1 MKNFHNRKG
10 KQMKNK
16 TLQRMY
22 KMLKPQVK
30 SIAVI
35 SILAILINIGE
46 VAKPYLI
53 KIVIDDYLSVNTYQ
67 QGIMTIGKIGAIYIG
82 IVLLGNLLNFIVT
95 TATSMMG
102 ENVIYSIR
110 NKLYK
115 YVQYASIPFH
125 DKTPAG
131 TLFVRIT
138 SDVEDITTFF
148 KDVITTFVKDIL
160 MIVAF
165 VVMMLSLNVKLALLA
180 FLVLPLVIATSIII
194 TKISNKLQEYSKMVK
209 TKLNIFLAE
218 SIYGVKLIKIFNRQ
232 YEKQKECEELCIKFW
247 KSRIPTGITE
257 ALLVAFLMILENL
270 GVTIIVWASIY
281 HLTGTDI
288 DVGLIYVFVT
298 YIKEIFNPINRL
310 VENFETIQE
319 AVVSIDKIYDILEHK
334 EYLENFEEG
343 IKLEKVKGKIEF
355 KNVWFA
361 YEGENWI
368 LKNISFTIEPG
379 QSIALVG
386 KTGSGKTTITNLI
399 NRFYEIQ
406 KGEILLDGINIK
418 DINLRSLREK
428 IGIILQDPFV
438 FARSIKDNIQLNK
451 NFSDEYI
458 KQSVELASAEEF
470 INSLPN
476 GIEEISQ
483 ERGNSFSSGQKQLL
497 AFARIFAHNPSIF
510 ILDEATANIDTKTEE
525 LIQKSVDKISKEK
538 TSIFIAHRLSTIV
551 NVDKIIVLNQGE
563 IIEEGNHAD
572 LVNKTDGYY
581 SKLYHAYYSGL
592 VE

>member
-1 MKNFHNRKG
+1 
-10 KQMKNK
+10 MKNK
-16 TLQRMY
+16 TWQRIY
-22 KMLKPQVK
+22 KMLRPQAK
-30 SIAVI
+30 SIAII

-46 VAKPYLI
+46 VVKPYLI
-53 KIVIDDYLSVNTYQ
+53 KIVIDDYLSANLYQ
-67 QGIMTIGKIGAIYIG
+67 KGIMTIGMIGAIYIG
-82 IVLLGNLLNFIVT
+82 IVLIGNILNFIVT

-102 ENVIYSIR
+102 ENVIYSLR
-110 NKLYK
+110 NKLYR
-115 YVQYASIPFH
+115 YTQYANIPFH

-138 SDVEDITTFF
+138 SDVEDITTLF
-148 KDVITTFVKDIL
+148 KEVITTFIKDIL
-160 MIVAF
+160 MIIAF
-165 VVMMLSLNVKLALLA
+165 VVMMLSLNYQLALLS
-180 FLVLPLVIATSIII
+180 FIVIPFVILTSIII
-194 TKISNKLQEYSKMVK
+194 TKISNKLQEYSKIVK

-232 YEKQKECEELCIKFW
+232 YEKQKECEELCISFW
-247 KSRIPTGITE
+247 KSRIPLGITE
-257 ALLVAFLMILENL
+257 GLLVAILMVLENL
-270 GVTIIVWASIY
+270 AVAIITWAAINY
-281 HLTGTDI
+281 LLGTSV

-298 YIKEIFNPINRL
+298 YIKQIFSPINRL

-319 AVVSIDKIYDILEHK
+319 ALVSIDKIYDILEKK
-334 EYLENFEEG
+334 EYLESFEEG
-343 IKLEKVKGKIEF
+343 KVLDKVEGKIEF

-361 YEGENWI
+361 YEGNNWI

-379 QSIALVG
+379 QSVALVG

-418 DINLRSLREK
+418 EINIRSLREK

-438 FARSIKDNIQLNK
+438 FARSIKENIEMNK
-451 NFSDEYI
+451 KFSDEYVKETI
-458 KQSVELASAEEF
+458 NLASADEF
-470 INSLPN
+470 VNSLPN
-476 GIEEISQ
+476 GIEEISN
-483 ERGNSFSSGQKQLL
+483 ERGSSYSSGEKQLL

-563 IIEEGNHAD
+563 ILEEGSHVE
-572 LVNKTDGYY
+572 LVNKVDGYY
-581 SKLYHAYYSGL
+581 SKLYNAYYSGL

>member
-1 MKNFHNRKG
+1 
-10 KQMKNK
+10 MKNK
-16 TLQRMY
+16 TLQRIY
-22 KMLKPQVK
+22 KMLKPQAK
-30 SIAVI
+30 SIAII

-46 VAKPYLI
+46 VVKPYLI
-53 KIVIDDYLSVNTYQ
+53 KIVIDDYLTANLYQ
-67 QGIMTIGKIGAIYIG
+67 KGIMTIGMIGAIYIA
-82 IVLLGNLLNFIVT
+82 IVILGNILNFIVT

-102 ENVIYSIR
+102 ENIIYSLR

-115 YVQYASIPFH
+115 YTQHANIPFH

-138 SDVEDITTFF
+138 SDVEDITTLF
-148 KDVITTFVKDIL
+148 KEVITTFIKDIL
-160 MIVAF
+160 VIVAF
-165 VVMMLSLNVKLALLA
+165 AVMMLSLNYQLALLS
-180 FLVLPLVIATSIII
+180 FMVIPFVILTSLII
-194 TKISNKLQEYSKMVK
+194 TKISNKLQEHSKVVK

-232 YEKQKECEELCIKFW
+232 YEKQKECEGLCTDFW
-247 KSRIPTGITE
+247 KSRVPLGITE
-257 ALLVAFLMILENL
+257 ALLVAILEVLKNV
-270 GVTIIVWASIY
+270 GVAIIVWASIN
-281 HLTGTDI
+281 HILGTSV

-298 YIKEIFNPINRL
+298 YIKQIFAPINRL

-319 AVVSIDKIYDILEHK
+319 ALVSIDKIYDILEHK
-334 EYLENFEEG
+334 EYLENFEDG
-343 IKLEKVKGKIEF
+343 LVLKKVEGKIEF

-361 YEGENWI
+361 YQGEDWI
-368 LKNISFTIEPG
+368 LKDISFTIEPG

-451 NFSDEYI
+451 NFSDEYVKKTI
-458 KQSVELASAEEF
+458 ELASADEF
-470 INSLPN
+470 VNSLPN
-476 GIEEISQ
+476 GMEEISQ
-483 ERGNSFSSGQKQLL
+483 ERGSSYSSGEKQLL

-563 IIEEGNHAD
+563 ILEQGSHSE
-572 LVNKTDGYY
+572 LVSKPNGYY
-581 SKLYHAYYSGL
+581 SKLYNAYYSGL

>member
-1 MKNFHNRKG
+1 
-10 KQMKNK
+10 MKNK
-16 TLQRMY
+16 TWQRIY
-22 KMLKPQVK
+22 KMLRPQAK
-30 SIAVI
+30 SIAII

-46 VAKPYLI
+46 VVKPYLI
-53 KIVIDDYLSVNTYQ
+53 KIVIDDYLSANLYQ
-67 QGIMTIGKIGAIYIG
+67 KGIMTIGMIGAIYIG
-82 IVLLGNLLNFIVT
+82 IVLIGNILNFIVT

-102 ENVIYSIR
+102 ENVIYSLR
-110 NKLYK
+110 NKLYR
-115 YVQYASIPFH
+115 YTQYANIPFH

-138 SDVEDITTFF
+138 SDVEDITTLF
-148 KDVITTFVKDIL
+148 KEVITTFIKDIL
-160 MIVAF
+160 MIIAF
-165 VVMMLSLNVKLALLA
+165 VVMMLSLNYQLALLS
-180 FLVLPLVIATSIII
+180 FIVIPFVILTSIII
-194 TKISNKLQEYSKMVK
+194 TKISNKIHDYSKKVK

-218 SIYGVKLIKIFNRQ
+218 SIYGVRLIKIFNRQ
-232 YEKQKECEELCIKFW
+232 YEKQKECEELCTSFW
-247 KSRIPTGITE
+247 KSRIPTSYTE
-257 ALLVAFLMILENL
+257 GLLVAILMVLENL
-270 GVTIIVWASIY
+270 AVAIITWAAINY
-281 HLTGTDI
+281 LLGTSV

-298 YIKEIFNPINRL
+298 YIKQIFSPINRL

-319 AVVSIDKIYDILEHK
+319 ALVSIDKIYDILEKK
-334 EYLENFEEG
+334 EYLESFEEG
-343 IKLEKVKGKIEF
+343 KVLDKVEGKIEF

-361 YEGENWI
+361 YEGNNWI

-379 QSIALVG
+379 QSVALVG

-418 DINLRSLREK
+418 EINIRSLREK

-438 FARSIKDNIQLNK
+438 FARSIKENIEMNK
-451 NFSDEYI
+451 NFSDEYVKETI
-458 KQSVELASAEEF
+458 NLASADEF
-470 INSLPN
+470 VNSLPN
-476 GIEEISQ
+476 GIEEISN
-483 ERGNSFSSGQKQLL
+483 ERGSSYSSGEKQLL

-538 TSIFIAHRLSTIV
+538 TSNFIAHRLSTIV

-563 IIEEGNHAD
+563 ILEEGSHIE
-572 LVNKTDGYY
+572 LVNKVDGYY
-581 SKLYHAYYSGL
+581 SKLYNAYYSGL

>member
-1 MKNFHNRKG
+1 
-10 KQMKNK
+10 MKNK
-16 TLQRMY
+16 TVQRLY
-22 KMLKPQVK
+22 KMLKPQTK

-35 SILAILINIGE
+35 SILAVLINIGE
-46 VAKPYLI
+46 VVKPYLI
-53 KIVIDDYLSVNTYQ
+53 KIVIDDYLSVNAYQ
-67 QGIMTIGKIGAIYIG
+67 QGIMTIGKIGAIYVA
-82 IVLLGNLLNFIVT
+82 IVLLGNILNFIVT

-110 NKLYK
+110 NKLYR
-115 YVQYASIPFH
+115 YTQYANIPFH

-138 SDVEDITTFF
+138 SDVEDITTLF
-148 KDVITTFVKDIL
+148 KEVITTFIRDIL
-160 MIVAF
+160 MIVALIT
-165 VVMMLSLNVKLALLA
+165 MMLSLNYKLALIS
-180 FLVLPLVIATSIII
+180 FLVIPLVIITSVVI
-194 TKISNKLQEYSKMVK
+194 TRISNKIQEYSKMVK

-232 YEKQKECEELCIKFW
+232 YEKQKECKKLCTEFW
-247 KSRIPTGITE
+247 KSRIPTGFTE
-257 ALLVAFLMILENL
+257 AILVAILMVLENL
-270 GVTIIVWASIY
+270 GVAIIVWASINY
-281 HLTGTDI
+281 LIGTNV

-298 YIKEIFNPINRL
+298 YIKQIFAPINRL
-310 VENFETIQE
+310 VENFETVQE
-319 AVVSIDKIYDILEHK
+319 ALVSINKIYDILEHK
-334 EYLENFEEG
+334 EYLENFEDG
-343 IKLEKVKGKIEF
+343 IVLEEIEGKIEF

-361 YEGENWI
+361 YEEENWI
-368 LKNISFTIEPG
+368 LKNVSFTIEPG

-438 FARSIKDNIQLNK
+438 FAKSIKDNIRLNK
-451 NFSDEYI
+451 NLSDEYI
-458 KQSVELASAEEF
+458 RKTVQLASAEEF
-470 INSLPN
+470 VDALPN

-483 ERGNSFSSGQKQLL
+483 ERGNSYSSGQKQLI

-563 IIEEGNHAD
+563 IIEEGSHTE

-581 SKLYHAYYSGL
+581 SRLYHAYYSGL
-592 VE
+592 AG